1 MDVDAARSEW
11 APEGV
16 YLDTASYGLPPARS
30 WTALH
35 AALEDWRVGRTSWD
49 VWSESTEVAR
59 ASFARLVG
67 APVERVAVGA
77 TVSGLVG
84 LVAASIPDGTRV
96 LAPDVEFT
104 SALFPFLVQERRG
117 VAVRTVPAARLAEAV
132 DASTDVVVF
141 SAVQMTTGEV
151 ADLDAL
157 AAAARHHDALTVV
170 DATQGCGWLA
180 LDATRFDALA
190 VSAYKWLMAPKGTS
204 FLAVTPELLERTVP
218 HSAGWFAAEDPYESY
233 AGPPLR
239 LARSGR
245 RLDTAPAWFSWV
257 GAAPSLALV
266 EELGV
271 DAIGAHDVA
280 LANAFREGL
289 GLAPADSAIV
299 STEVDADPER
309 LREAGLMAAWID
321 GRLRTA
327 WHVYNTREDVERA
340 LAVVR

>member
-1 MDVDAARSEW
+1 MEVDAARAEW
-11 APEGV
+11 SPQGI
-16 YLDTASYGLPPARS
+16 YLNTASFGLPPARA
-30 WTALH
+30 WRALQD
-35 AALEDWRVGRTSWD
+35 ALEDWQAGRTSWD
-49 VWSESTEVAR
+49 GWSETTGVAR

-77 TVSGLVG
+77 TVSGLMG
-84 LVAASIPDGTRV
+84 LVAASIPDGSRV

-104 SALFPFLVQERRG
+104 SALFPFMVQEPRG
-117 VAVRTVPAARLAEAV
+117 VQVRTVPTARLAEAV

-170 DATQGCGWLA
+170 DATQGCGWLP
-180 LDATRFDALA
+180 LDATQFDALA
-190 VSAYKWLMAPKGTS
+190 VSAYKWLMAPKGAS
-204 FLAVTPELLERTVP
+204 FLTVSPELLERIVP
-218 HSAGWFAAEDPYESY
+218 HAAGWFAAEDPYESY

-245 RLDTAPAWFSWV
+245 RLDTSPAWFSWV
-257 GAAPSLALV
+257 GAAPALALV

-299 STEVDADPER
+299 SAEVDADAER
-309 LREAGLMAAWID
+309 LAEAGVMAAWIE

-327 WHVYNTREDVERA
+327 WHVYNTPEDVERA
-340 LAVVR
+340 LAAVR